1 MGLGYPSLAIG
12 STGGGGI
19 AAGSAATGSAA
30 TGCAAIG
37 AAIGAIAGDG
47 TPGAVS
53 GAEARVGMVPGVD
66 EALPPGACMEV
77 PVLSDISLYG

>member
-1 MGLGYPSLAIG
+1 MGLEYPSLG

-19 AAGSAATGSAA
+19 AAGSAATGS
-30 TGCAAIG
+30 AAIG

-66 EALPPGACMEV
+66 EALPPGACIEV
-77 PVLSDISLYG
+77 PILSDISLYG

>member
-1 MGLGYPSLAIG
+1 MGIGYPSLVIG

-19 AAGSAATGSAA
+19 AAGSV
-30 TGCAAIG
+30 AIG

-53 GAEARVGMVPGVD
+53 GRVGMVLD
-66 EALPPGACMEV
+66 EAVPPGACMEV
-77 PVLSDISLYG
+77 PILSDISLYG